1 VGLIRLFFGV
11 FWGCLG
17 WVFLGVFYC
26 QPCLKGR
33 LKTVSALCLEAGRK
47 RLLVGTE
54 GGNIYLLRLWNLIP
68 EQEII
73 YQVHRL
79 PRSPNFIWA
88 PVYSCTH
95 CLRPRTVSPPPSHL
109 GSYTRAPI
117 G

>member
-1 VGLIRLFFGV
+1 VG
-11 FWGCLG
+11 
-17 WVFLGVFYC
+17 FLGGFFYC

-73 YQVHRL
+73 YQV
-79 PRSPNFIWA
+79 
-88 PVYSCTH
+88 
-95 CLRPRTVSPPPSHL
+95 
-109 GSYTRAPI
+109 
-117 G
+117 